1 MSNEALIEAA
11 ECVLSDELRLASYH
25 KGNFK
30 KPQSCD
36 IIIVSAD
43 PQSNYGE
50 YLRPGERPSVEDFSS
65 LIYFNLRN
73 RSGKLILDKT
83 PKIYSEYIA
92 TISKD

>member
-1 MSNEALIEAA
+1 MFNKALIEAA
-11 ECVLSDELRLASYH
+11 ECILSDELRLASYR

-36 IIIVSAD
+36 IIIVSSD

-65 LIYFNLRN
+65 LIYFNLIN
-73 RSGKLILDKT
+73 RSGKLILDKQ
-83 PKIYSEYIA
+83 PRVYSEYLKE
-92 TISKD
+92 ISN